1 MTDMSQ
7 VITLFRLQKI
17 DTRRDHIAL
26 RLGEIEKILS
36 EDLALLQAQNQQVE
50 TEQVLQ
56 QKRKSLNH
64 AEDAVQ
70 AQMTKIE
77 QADTALYGGRI
88 RNPKELQDL
97 QNDVR
102 SLKRYLATLE
112 DEQLEAMVALEDT
125 ETQLQTATTALQL
138 AEAKSEGQ
146 HATLVAEKTALLKE
160 REKLDAERQAAIGAI
175 SEDTLKIYERLRLQ
189 RRGVAVAA
197 VVDRACEACGVTLS
211 PAEWQIARS
220 PTQITYCSTC
230 GRILYAG

>member
-1 MTDMSQ
+1 MSQ

-17 DTRRDHIAL
+17 DTRRDHIAT
-26 RLGEIEKILS
+26 RLAEIEKILS
-36 EDLALLQAQNQQVE
+36 EDLALIQARNQHAE
-50 TEQVLQ
+50 AEQVVHL
-56 QKRKSLNH
+56 KRKSLKH

-70 AQMTKIE
+70 AQTTKME
-77 QADTALYGGRI
+77 QADAALYGGRI

-97 QNDVR
+97 QNDVK

-112 DEQLEAMVALEDT
+112 DEQLDEMVALEDA
-125 ETQLQTATTALQL
+125 ETRLRAAATDLQL
-138 AEAKSEGQ
+138 AEARSKGQ
-146 HATLVAEKTALLKE
+146 HATLVAEKAILLKE

-175 SEDTLKIYERLRLQ
+175 SEDTLKIYERLRQQ
-189 RRGVAVAA
+189 RRGIAVAA